1 MHLLAELN
9 YNVVVTMKA
18 LISIFLS
25 IIFLVSPVQASEDT
39 EELKKYV
46 ENLIDEGYKLV
57 HDKKITESE
66 RHKKSSRL
74 IRSHL
79 YLDWMAKY
87 TLGRNRRVIPAL
99 KIAEFAKIY
108 SKFVVKVYADLSSN
122 YNGEKAVLKNVK
134 QIDDDMFIVNMEI
147 VRPSGQQPIKID
159 YLVHKLAN
167 KTKDP
172 YRIGD
177 IITEGISILNSQQ
190 SEFNSVITS
199 NGIDA
204 LIMDLE
210 ARVKKSEETAV
221 KLK

>member
-1 MHLLAELN
+1 MKSLL
-9 YNVVVTMKA
+9 
-18 LISIFLS
+18 SILLS
-25 IIFLVSPVQASEDT
+25 IIFFVSPVQASGDT

-57 HDKKITESE
+57 HDKNITAVE
-66 RHKKSSRL
+66 RHKKSSIL

-87 TLGRNRRVIPAL
+87 TLGRNRRVISSQ
-99 KIAEFAKIY
+99 KVEEFTRIY

-134 QIDDDMFIVNMEI
+134 QIDDDMFIVNLEI

-159 YLVHKLAN
+159 YLVHKLNN
-167 KTKDP
+167 KTKEP
-172 YRIGD
+172 YRISD
-177 IITEGISILNSQQ
+177 IITEGISVLNSQQ

-199 NGIDA
+199 SGIDA
-204 LIMDLE
+204 LIADLE
-210 ARVKKSEETAV
+210 SRVDKSDEIVGQQKV
-221 KLK
+221 KHRY